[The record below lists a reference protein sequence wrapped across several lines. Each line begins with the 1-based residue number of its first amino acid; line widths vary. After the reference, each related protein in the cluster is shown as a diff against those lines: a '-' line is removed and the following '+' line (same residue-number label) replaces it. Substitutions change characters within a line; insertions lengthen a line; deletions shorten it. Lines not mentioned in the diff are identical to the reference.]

1 MKKKLLL
8 LTLLFLCQG
17 YFVFAQHYKATISG
31 YVSGHPGLNYNIGD
45 CREGNFVNVQLH
57 YTDGTSSK
65 EKRVEIP
72 TTGGHSFTIE
82 YAAVSN
88 TALVK
93 SIYVHA
99 GRAFANASKC
109 RDQRASRTTN
119 VGVGDRSNFNLKK
132 KYRNVI
138 PEWIGDL
145 ELQLKPI
152 FWIDFTGD
160 ADRTQVKLLC
170 VNEALAIEAP
180 RGYEDE
186 KFEWQYRDGKRDD
199 TTKPTAAFKVLLD
212 NRTKAY
218 QAMMACFQRVSQ
230 TREDCTPYSEAYGDT
245 FAAINNFRGQ
255 RYAQIDNWRFISA
268 RKTGRKVGITLRD
281 IFPGEQDYI
290 NNIGKPIIIRAVY
303 QSNDNPSTNALSVQ
317 FNPEPPNE
325 AQAPKIIQPTC
336 SYKDDATFTL
346 YFDRQINSSEELYLN
361 LKKKEKRGSFQ
372 PTDFDIIKSF
382 TKIGNKLY
390 KYDWPLSKKKLLAGE
405 YKAIISG
412 FERGNASAGGKPICE
427 QAYYFFKINAPD
439 SVKFAA
445 KHIQNEQCYDSK
457 DGRIEISA
465 SGGTGTYSYILNGNN
480 WSGAK
485 TFTAA
490 QSPIVL
496 SNIKPGTYSI
506 QVRDSKG
513 CYDLDVLG
521 DPLKTEK
528 VVITTKQ
535 QISHTIDRSP
545 TNPIHPSAPR
555 LSDGAITITSISGG
569 TPKNDVNG
577 YFMDYVVLLNGSTT
591 NTSRGRATINGFTI
605 DGLPKGN
612 HKIRYIDANK
622 CSITLDLPPIIDPE
636 PISYTLTKATP
647 SCWDAKDGRL
657 TVTNIRGGYPDYKVR
672 WVKDGIPV
680 SANTL
685 SITTGAGN
693 YTLTI
698 TDTRSGRAT
707 QNNIR
712 FDNLSQPITFS
723 QNISPIVCYNGTAL
737 VTITATGGQ
746 PPYQYGVWSGSTVTW
761 YNTNAFELSAS
772 SGAGYR
778 FQVREQ
784 NNTGCDTDISSYFRI
799 TEPREISLD
808 NSSVVD
814 NTIFG
819 DNKGAITITVS
830 GGTPT
835 YTVSWTKVGDAN
847 FSRSGLTIS
856 GLTTGNY
863 IPTITDSTG
872 FCSYIGDPI
881 FVDQPKKLLVTIDN
895 TRDRILC
902 HGATGSLIAKATG
915 GSGNYSYT
923 WFKDGNILSEETNA
937 TITNSTFGN
946 YSLQVSDGYTSVINT
961 TTLIEPELLQLSA
974 RSTNPSCYKGD
985 DGTIILTPQGGT
997 PPYSFSIDDKQ
1008 RFIPEASLTNRTI
1021 SGLKEG
1027 LYEVWIKDANAC
1039 QTVVPVRLH
1048 LIAPTAIVIAQEAV
1062 IDVTTLGGNDGS
1074 IDISITG
1081 GLGDYTIDWTR
1092 KEDPSYSQNS
1102 EDISNLPYGS
1112 YTVMVMDGNNCVIE
1126 RTFNLREPLPMNVTI
1141 ALETPILC
1149 HNDTTAVLRATVT
1162 GGYPIESI
1170 PSDFEYQWFKVE
1182 NGIETSLNTDVSL
1195 DSISDLPSGLYKVQV
1210 RDVKGATAT
1219 ATFEITQPDDLVV
1232 ALGAEPI
1239 SVLCHD
1245 AATGVITAIVTG
1257 GPKDAST
1264 GDYLPYSYQWFKEED
1279 PDFVATTATIADLSA
1294 GRYSLVATDA
1304 NLCTVTLEDIVIS
1317 QPEAPLEITDVQ
1329 FANLTG
1335 YQTQNGA
1342 ISIDV
1347 QGGTAPY
1354 EYEWIAVEDPTF
1366 SSSSQNLKN
1375 LQKGT
1380 YHLRVTDAHNC
1391 TVELEQVL
1399 IEPDEL
1405 LITIPEL
1412 TLQEGIQCHGQN
1424 TLVPL
1429 TTTTKGGV
1437 GAYTYQWFE
1446 QDAPTNVLF
1455 TTPETTPVRAGTYRV
1470 VVTDENGNT
1479 ASDSSS
1485 VGEPQALEIREQVKS
1500 LLCNNDTDAEI
1511 AVRVHGGVPPYTYL
1525 WSTGENTSEI
1535 TGLRAGN
1542 YTLIV
1547 QDANECSVSKIIEV
1561 QQPKALFANITRTY
1575 PSSNGANDGHV
1586 TIAMTGGT
1594 TPYTFEWREIHGRL
1608 LPETGN
1614 TLRTIGAG
1622 KYSVTI
1628 TDAYKCSLVIDDVD
1642 LFEPPVLTVF
1652 IDELSVVSC
1661 FGSTSSASLAGVVT
1675 GGVPFNAQKQYT
1687 YTWYNATTNLP
1698 VGIDAP
1704 TLEDIGAGVYY
1715 VVITDAIGTTTTS
1728 ATFDLE
1734 QPEAL
1739 SLTLHGDFTNC
1750 GDQQDWMISSTVQ
1763 GGTPPYQYRWNT
1775 RWKAAKLENI
1785 VAGSYSLEVTDKRGC
1800 RISEQITLT
1809 PPAPLTASV
1818 TTTIPSCFG
1827 GCDGQI
1833 LISPSGGTAP
1843 YQYQWNDTRT
1853 EKDRYNACKGTYSVV
1868 ITDDKGCQF
1877 SQTIVIENPPQRI
1890 IDLGSDITL
1899 CKEQSITINAAITDP
1914 DATYHWT
1921 SDNGFSATTQVVEL
1935 DQTGFY
1941 TVVVTD
1947 SKGCMA
1953 TDTIFIETTTK
1964 EIYTDFITN
1973 SQVFVGEKFLLFDI
1987 SDPIPDTLQWSF
1999 PKAATLH
2006 YHDSDYAELSFDRPG
2021 EYAVEMKATFGLCQQ
2036 VKTKT
2041 IVVIERAFEQDQSLQ
2056 NTTKE
2061 RTKFRIYP
2069 NPTKNGKFTIAINM
2083 SKKQA
2088 VSLKVYGM
2096 GNNTVLST
2104 KKGTEKKDY
2113 EFLFELS
2120 QLPGGTYFVLFETP
2134 SGDQVHKLVI
2144 E

>member
-31 YVSGHPGLNYNIGD
+31 YVSGDPGLNYNIRD
-45 CREGNFVNVQLH
+45 CPEGNFVNVQLH
-57 YTDGTSSK
+57 YTDGTSSI

-72 TTGGHSFTIE
+72 IISGHSFTIE

-145 ELQLKPI
+145 ELQLEPI
-152 FWIDFTGD
+152 FSIDFAKND
-160 ADRTQVKLLC
+160 DRSQVKFLC
-170 VNEALAIEAP
+170 VNEALAIKAAE
-180 RGYEDE
+180 GYEDK
-186 KFEWQYRDGKRDD
+186 KFEWQYKDGERDD
-199 TTKPTAAFKVLLD
+199 TTKPTPAFKILLD
-212 NRTKAY
+212 KRNRAFEEMT
-218 QAMMACFQRVSQ
+218 ACFQRVSQ
-230 TREDCTPYSEAYGDT
+230 TREDCTRYSDAYGDT
-245 FAAINNFRGQ
+245 FTEIYNFRGQ
-255 RYAQIDNWRFISA
+255 RYAQTGNWRFIFP
-268 RKTGRKVGITLRD
+268 RKTGREVGITLRD
-281 IFPGEQDYI
+281 IFPDEQDYR

-303 QSNDNPSTNALSVQ
+303 QYNDNPSTNALSVQ

-346 YFDRQINSSEELYLN
+346 YFNRQINSSEELYLN
-361 LKKKEKRGSFQ
+361 LKKKEERGSFQ

-427 QAYYFFKINAPD
+427 QSYYFFKINAPD
-439 SVKFAA
+439 SVEFAA

-465 SGGTGTYSYILNGNN
+465 SGGTGTYSYILNGSN

-490 QSPIVL
+490 QSPIIL
-496 SNIKPGTYSI
+496 SNIKPDTYYI

-513 CYDLDVLG
+513 CYDLDALS

-528 VVITTKQ
+528 VVITAKQ
-535 QISHTIDRSP
+535 QMSHTIDLSE

-555 LSDGAITITSISGG
+555 LSDGTITITAISGG

-577 YFMDYVVLLNGSTT
+577 NFMEYIVLLNGVST
-591 NTSRGRATINGFTI
+591 NTLTGSAYTKGFTI
-605 DGLPKGN
+605 NGLPKGN
-612 HKIRYIDANK
+612 HKIRYTDANN
-622 CSITLDLPPIIDPE
+622 CSITLDLPLINDPDPIT
-636 PISYTLTKATP
+636 YTLTKETP

-657 TVTNIRGGYPDYKVR
+657 TVTNILGGYPDYKVH

-685 SITTGAGN
+685 SITTDAGN
-693 YTLTI
+693 YILTI
-698 TDTRSGRAT
+698 TDTRSGRVT

-712 FDNLSQPITFS
+712 FDNLPQPITFT
-723 QNISPIVCYNGTAL
+723 QNISPILCYNGKAL
-737 VTITATGGQ
+737 VTITARGGQ

-761 YNTNAFELSAS
+761 YDTNTFELSAS

-784 NNTGCDTDISSYFRI
+784 NNAGCETNISNYFRI
-799 TEPREISLD
+799 TEPREITLD
-808 NSSVVD
+808 SSRVVD

-835 YTVSWTKVGDAN
+835 YTVSWTKVGDAS

-863 IPTITDSTG
+863 IPTITDRTG
-872 FCSYIGDPI
+872 PCSYIGDPI
-881 FVDQPKKLLVTIDN
+881 FVDQPEKLLLTIDN
-895 TRDRILC
+895 TTGRILC

-923 WFKDGNILSEETNA
+923 WLKDGNILSGETKA
-937 TITNSTFGN
+937 TITNTTFGN
-946 YSLQVSDGYTSVINT
+946 YSLQVSDGYTSVTNT
-961 TTLIEPELLQLSA
+961 TILIEPELLQLLA
-974 RSTNPSCYKGD
+974 RSTNPSCYKED
-985 DGTIILTPQGGT
+985 DGTIILTPEGGT

-1008 RFIPEASLTNRTI
+1008 HFIPETSLTNRTI

-1027 LYEVWIKDANAC
+1027 LYEVWIKDGNGC
-1039 QTVVPVRLH
+1039 QTAVPVRLH
-1048 LIAPTAIVIAQEAV
+1048 LIAPTAIVIAEEAV

-1081 GLGDYTIDWTR
+1081 GLGQYTIDWTR
-1092 KEDPSYSQNS
+1092 KEDPSYSQNN
-1102 EDISNLPYGS
+1102 EDISNLAYGS
-1112 YTVMVMDGNNCVIE
+1112 YTVMVMDGNNCVIQ

-1162 GGYPIESI
+1162 GGYPIEST
-1170 PSDFEYQWFKVE
+1170 PSDFEYQWFRVE
-1182 NGIETSLNTDVSL
+1182 NAIETPLNTDFSL
-1195 DSISDLPSGLYKVQV
+1195 DSISDLPSGLYKVQI
-1210 RDVKGATAT
+1210 RDIKGATT
-1219 ATFEITQPDDLVV
+1219 STTFEITQPDDLAVSL
-1232 ALGAEPI
+1232 AREPI
-1239 SVLCHD
+1239 PVLCHGN
-1245 AATGVITAIVTG
+1245 ATGVITAIVTG
-1257 GPKDAST
+1257 GPKDIST
-1264 GDYLPYSYQWFKEED
+1264 TDYLPYSYQWSKEGD
-1279 PDFVATTATIADLSA
+1279 SDFVATTATIDRLSA
-1294 GRYSLVATDA
+1294 GRYSLIATDA
-1304 NLCTVTLEDIVIS
+1304 NLCTVTLENIVIT

-1329 FANLTG
+1329 FTNLTG
-1335 YQTQNGA
+1335 YQTQNGT

-1347 QGGTAPY
+1347 QGGTTPY
-1354 EYEWIAVEDPTF
+1354 EYEWTALEDATF
-1366 SSSSQNLKN
+1366 SSSSEDLKN

-1380 YHLRVTDAHNC
+1380 YQLQVTDASNC
-1391 TVELEQVL
+1391 IITLEQVL

-1405 LITIPEL
+1405 LITITEL

-1429 TTTTKGGV
+1429 TTTTKGGF
-1437 GAYTYQWFE
+1437 GTYTYQWFE
-1446 QDAPTNVLF
+1446 QDAPTNKLF
-1455 TTPETTPVRAGTYRV
+1455 TTLETTPVRAGTYRV
-1470 VVTDENGNT
+1470 VVTDENGNI
-1479 ASDSSS
+1479 ASDSYN
-1485 VGEPQALEIREQVKS
+1485 VGEPEALEITEQVRP
-1500 LLCNNDTDAEI
+1500 LLCNNDTDGAI
-1511 AVRVHGGVPPYTYL
+1511 AVRVHGGVPPYTYR
-1525 WSTGENTSEI
+1525 WSTGQNTSDI
-1535 TGLRAGN
+1535 AGLRAGN
-1542 YTLIV
+1542 YRLFV
-1547 QDANECSVSKIIEV
+1547 QDANECSVSKTIEV
-1561 QQPKALFANITRTY
+1561 QQPRALFANITRTY

-1594 TPYTFEWREIHGRL
+1594 TPYTFEWREISGTL
-1608 LPETGN
+1608 LSETGN
-1614 TLRTIGAG
+1614 TLTTIGAG

-1628 TDAYKCSLVIDDVD
+1628 TDAHNCSLVIDDVD
-1642 LFEPPVLTVF
+1642 LFEPPVLEVF

-1675 GGVPFNAQKQYT
+1675 GGVPYNANKQYS
-1687 YTWYNATTNLP
+1687 YNWYDATTNLS
-1698 VGIDAP
+1698 VGVDAP
-1704 TLEDIGAGVYY
+1704 ILKGIGAGVYY

-1728 ATFDLE
+1728 SPFDLK

-1739 SLTLHGDFTNC
+1739 SLTLHSDFTNC

-1785 VAGSYSLEVTDKRGC
+1785 VADSYSLEVTDDRGC
-1800 RISEQITLT
+1800 RISQQITLT

-1818 TTTIPSCFG
+1818 TTTIPTCFG

-1843 YQYQWNDTRT
+1843 YQYRWNDTST
-1853 EKDRYNACKGTYSVV
+1853 EKDVHNACKGTYSVV
-1868 ITDDKGCQF
+1868 ITDNKGCQF
-1877 SQTIVIENPPQRI
+1877 LQTIVIENPPQRI

-1914 DATYHWT
+1914 NATYRWT

-1964 EIYTDFITN
+1964 EIYTEFITN

-1987 SDPIPDTLQWSF
+1987 SDPVPDGLQWRF
-1999 PKAATLH
+1999 PEAATVH
-2006 YHDSDYAELSFDRPG
+2006 YRDSDYAELSFDHPG
-2021 EYAVEMKATFGLCQQ
+2021 EYAVEMKATFGLCSQ

-2041 IVVIERAFEQDQSLQ
+2041 IVVIERTFEQDQSLQ

-2083 SKKQA
+2083 SKTQA

-2096 GNNTVLST
+2096 GNNTVLNT
-2104 KKGTEKKDY
+2104 KKGKEKKDY
-2113 EFLFELS
+2113 EFLYELS